1 MGIVVVWTL
10 ISRSVSRE
18 YERAFVWS
26 MPNENLVVVL
36 SAAVVNDLTA
46 VMSGAKG
53 ENLLYFGCRH
63 KEKDFL
69 YREELRKSIFLQ
81 FK

>member
-1 MGIVVVWTL
+1 
-10 ISRSVSRE
+10 
-18 YERAFVWS
+18 
-26 MPNENLVVVL
+26 MPNENLVVVM
-36 SAAVVNDLTA
+36 SADVLNDLTA

-63 KEKDFL
+63 KDKDFL
-69 YREELRKSIFLQ
+69 YREELRKSIVLQ

>member
-1 MGIVVVWTL
+1 
-10 ISRSVSRE
+10 
-18 YERAFVWS
+18 
-26 MPNENLVVVL
+26 MPNENLVVVM
-36 SAAVVNDLTA
+36 SAAVVNDPTA